1 MKKRVLLIMIGL
13 AFCLATGLAVY
24 AAPNISASLNA
35 TPTSYNGKCP
45 AVIKFN
51 GEITSSEA
59 GRVQYKFIRS
69 DNANAP
75 VQTLNFEKPG
85 TKRVNTTWT
94 LGGAALP
101 TYEGWEAIQIIHPQ
115 QVQSNKAEFKIQC
128 LQVVKQRIT
137 ARLTANPAS
146 YSGNC
151 PAVIKFDGEI
161 SVSAPCTVQY
171 KFLRSDNAT
180 DTIMKSL
187 VFDGPGSKPVSTTWT
202 LGGPGLPSYA
212 GWEAIDVISPV
223 HVESNKAAFKMQCVG
238 GQDNQGAKKPDLGM
252 YGFLKIGK
260 QQREVR
266 WNETITLTPADA
278 TLVPGG
284 KPAFEVYYAYREYNG
299 VAVAGPFKNKIFFN
313 DNLVSQQTSLAC
325 GAMEIK
331 SIHTQAYLGP
341 QNGKLKI
348 NIDADNE
355 VNESRE
361 NNNFDFSVNI
371 KFQGF

>member
-1 MKKRVLLIMIGL
+1 MKKRALLIMLGL
-13 AFCLATGLAVY
+13 AFFLAMGLAVY
-24 AAPNISASLNA
+24 AASDITASLSA
-35 TPTSYNGKCP
+35 HPTSYNGKCP

-51 GEITSSEA
+51 GEITSIKA

-75 VQTLNFEKPG
+75 VQTLSFAKPG
-85 TKRVNTTWT
+85 KKSVSTTWT

-101 TYEGWEAIQIIHPQ
+101 TYAGWEAIQVISPE
-115 QVQSNKAEFKIQC
+115 QVESNKAEFNIQC
-128 LQVVKQRIT
+128 QQAQQQRIT
-137 ARLTANPAS
+137 ARLTANPTS
-146 YSGNC
+146 FSGKC

-171 KFLRSDNAT
+171 KFLRSDGAI
-180 DTIMKSL
+180 DTNMKTL
-187 VFDGPGSKPVSTTWT
+187 TFEGPGSKPVSTTWT
-202 LGGPGLPSYA
+202 LGGVSLPAYA
-212 GWEAIDVISPV
+212 GWEAIEVVSPLNV
-223 HVESNKAAFKMQCVG
+223 KSNKAVFKMKCAG

-252 YGFLKIGK
+252 YGFMKIGK
-260 QQREVR
+260 QPKLVR
-266 WNETITLTPADA
+266 WGETITLTPADA
-278 TLVPGG
+278 TLISGG

-313 DNLVSQQTSLAC
+313 DNLVSQQTSLSC
-325 GAMEIK
+325 GSMEIK
-331 SIHTQAYLGP
+331 DIHTQAYLGP
-341 QNGKLKI
+341 QAGKLKI

-361 NNNFDFSVNI
+361 DNNFNFFVNI